1 MLMLYRRSAAWE
13 RFEPALEKT
22 VEAAYQAGQAH
33 TQWAEFSPQEQ
44 KQVIFRYDLKEMKK
58 VSLA

>member
-22 VEAAYQAGQAH
+22 VEAAYQAGHAH
-33 TQWAEFSPQEQ
+33 THWAEFSPQEQ
-44 KQVIFRYDLKEMKK
+44 KQVIFRYDLKEMK
-58 VSLA
+58 